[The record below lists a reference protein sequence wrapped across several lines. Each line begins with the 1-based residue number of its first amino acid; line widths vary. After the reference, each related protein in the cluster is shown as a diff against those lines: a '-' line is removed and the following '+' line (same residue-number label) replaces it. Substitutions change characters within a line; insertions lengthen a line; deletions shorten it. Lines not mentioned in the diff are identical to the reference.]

1 MISLTIFTVATGRYL
16 NFWIELVK
24 SGEEFLGSSVRTQWL
39 VLTDQV
45 EKIPTEIFSKL
56 GPRLTVVSIDHEP
69 WPFPTLKRY
78 EYLQSTRDQIEGEY
92 LMHLDADMVFVA
104 PIEDNEITNPLSESA
119 IAYVA
124 HPGYFRPKGLKRV
137 KFYARNPRRMIQ
149 DLKLYLVFGGIGTWE
164 KNIDSTAYVKR
175 LQRRNYVCGGC
186 WFGTKYGVLEM
197 AETLQQNVEV
207 DLQSAFIASFHD
219 ESHLN
224 AYVSK
229 RKVKI
234 LAPEFCFDPGYP
246 QLDGVSP
253 KILAVDKNET
263 SKWVR

>member
-24 SGEEFLGSSVRTQWL
+24 SGEEFIDSSVRTQWL

-45 EKIPTEIFSKL
+45 EKIPTEIISKL

-78 EYLQSTRDQIEGEY
+78 EYLQFTRNQIEGEY

-104 PIEDNEITNPLSESA
+104 PIEDNDISNPLSESE
-119 IAYVA
+119 IVCVV
-124 HPGYFRPKGLKRV
+124 HPGYFRPKGLKRIE
-137 KFYARNPRRMIQ
+137 FYARNPRRIIQ

-175 LQRRNYVCGGC
+175 LQRRIYVCGGC
-186 WFGTKYGVLEM
+186 WFGTKNRVLEM
-197 AETLQQNVEV
+197 AENLQQNIEV
-207 DLQSAFIASFHD
+207 DLQSDFIASFHD

-234 LAPEFCFDPGYP
+234 LAPEFCFDPRYS
-246 QLDGVSP
+246 QLNGVSP

-263 SKWVR
+263 SKWIR

>member
-1 MISLTIFTVATGRYL
+1 MIDLTIFTVATGRYL
-16 NFWIELVK
+16 DFWIQLVN
-24 SGEEFLGSSVRTQWL
+24 SGEECIGSSVTTQWL

-45 EKIPTEIFSKL
+45 EKIPTEVISKL
-56 GPRLTVVSIDHEP
+56 GPRLTVVSIYHEP

-78 EYLQSTRDQIEGEY
+78 EYLQSTKDQIQGKY

-104 PIEDNEITNPLSESA
+104 PIDENDIIKPLSESE
-119 IAYVA
+119 IACVA
-124 HPGYFRPKGLKRV
+124 HPGYFRPKGLKRIE
-137 KFYARNPRRMIQ
+137 FYGRNPRRMIQ

-164 KNIDSTAYVKR
+164 QNIDSTAYVKR
-175 LQRRNYVCGGC
+175 SQRRNYVCGGC
-186 WFGTKYGVLEM
+186 WFGTKTRVLEM
-197 AETLQQNVEV
+197 AETLQQNIEA

-224 AYVSK
+224 AYISK

-234 LAPEFCFDPGYP
+234 LTPEFCFDSGYS
-246 QLDGVSP
+246 QLDGISP
-253 KILAVDKNET
+253 KILAVDKNEI